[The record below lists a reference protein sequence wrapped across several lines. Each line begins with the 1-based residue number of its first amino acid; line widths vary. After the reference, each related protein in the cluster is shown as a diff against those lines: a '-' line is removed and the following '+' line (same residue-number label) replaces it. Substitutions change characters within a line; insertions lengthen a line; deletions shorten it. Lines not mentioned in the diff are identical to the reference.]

1 VPPFIPSAYF
11 NHPSGQGQAG
21 GYYPFTFM
29 VLPQLLGYN
38 RYKAMKA
45 RITGIVLG
53 VAVLGVILYLVVP
66 RTANSSLSPA
76 LPEVE
81 LADGTAQ
88 LTTDFADTSP
98 GRTITRSYT
107 WHYDGKEWTWE
118 IEIPQGLYRYYKE
131 MPRLAT
137 NNYSVYV
144 THTADDQYIRQ
155 LVLAIEGAAAEH
167 GYSQYQTIELATA
180 FVQYLPYNDDS
191 LTTPYDEYPRY
202 PVETLV
208 DNGGDCEDTSIL
220 LASILDSMGYGVV
233 LVNPL
238 NHLAVGVLCQEGTPG
253 RYYQY
258 KGGCYYYLETTD
270 PAWSIGELPHSYRFS
285 PAYVYGI
292 EPISILNHL
301 WTTRAQDDAI
311 MLEVTVENSGAVAA
325 SDVYLWAGFEVGDG
339 QWLNPQMSRGFD
351 VSPGGSVVVGL
362 TLRMPTHRH
371 TRLLVQIVDDGY
383 AVDSSWSYWL
393 DE

>member
-1 VPPFIPSAYF
+1 
-11 NHPSGQGQAG
+11 
-21 GYYPFTFM
+21 
-29 VLPQLLGYN
+29 
-38 RYKAMKA
+38 MKA

-53 VAVLGVILYLVVP
+53 VAVLGIVLYLVVP
-66 RTANSSLSPA
+66 RAVSGSLSPA
-76 LPEVE
+76 SPKVE
-81 LADGTAQ
+81 PAGGTAQ
-88 LTTDFADTSP
+88 LTADFADTSP

-118 IEIPQGLYRYYKE
+118 IEIPEGLYRYYKE

-144 THTADDQYIRQ
+144 THTSDDEYIRQ

-180 FVQYLPYNDDS
+180 FVQHLPYNDDS
-191 LTTPYDEYPRY
+191 LTTLYDEYPRY

-238 NHLAVGVLCQEGTPG
+238 NHLAVGVLCREGTPG

-270 PAWSIGELPHSYRFS
+270 PAWGIGELPHSYRFS

-292 EPISILNHL
+292 EPISILNHS
-301 WTTRAQDDAI
+301 WTARAQDDAI

-325 SDVYLWAGFEVGDG
+325 SDVYVWAGFEVGDG
-339 QWLNPQMSRGFD
+339 QWLNPQMSRDFD

-362 TLRMPTHRH
+362 TLSMPAYRH
-371 TRLLVQIVDDGY
+371 SRLLVQIVDDGC